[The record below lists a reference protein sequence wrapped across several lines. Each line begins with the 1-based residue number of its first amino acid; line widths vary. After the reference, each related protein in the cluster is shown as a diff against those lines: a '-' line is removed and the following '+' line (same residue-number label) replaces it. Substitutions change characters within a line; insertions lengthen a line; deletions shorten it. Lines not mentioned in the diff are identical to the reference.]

1 MVSVFCIGHAVQDLV
16 FSIDKM
22 PSNAIKYSASAFKTI
37 GGGPAATAAVAIS
50 KLGGSARLASRVG
63 EDILA
68 NFIIAELE
76 SYDVDCSLVER
87 INGNQTSTSAV
98 LVDSAGERM
107 IINFQ
112 DGSITSDIKWLKK
125 NFPVDSNAV
134 LADTRWPEAG
144 IYGLEFA
151 KKKGIPAVLDAD
163 VPVPKDERLVNA
175 ATHVAFSKNGLI
187 DFTGIKNAEIALQS
201 VHEKFGNC
209 CCVTLGSEGTLIIE
223 GGNQTHVPAFKIDVK
238 DTLGAGDVWH
248 GAFALALAEGKLT
261 IDSAIFASAAAALK
275 VQNGDGRAG
284 CPSRENVDNFL
295 GRYEKSGNNYVT

>member
-76 SYDVDCSLVER
+76 SYDVDCSLVQR

-98 LVDSAGERM
+98 LVDGAGERM

-112 DGSITSDIKWLKK
+112 ENSITSDIQWLKK
-125 NFPVDSNAV
+125 NFSLDSNAV
-134 LADTRWPEAG
+134 LVDTRWPEAG
-144 IYGLEFA
+144 IYGLELA
-151 KKKGIPAVLDAD
+151 KEKGIPAVLDAD
-163 VPVPKDERLVNA
+163 VPVPKDGQLVNA
-175 ATHVAFSKNGLI
+175 ATHVAFSENGLL
-187 DFTGIKNAEIALQS
+187 DFSGIKNVEIALQT

-223 GGNQTHVPAFKIDVK
+223 DGNQTHVPAFKVDVR

-248 GAFALALAEGKLT
+248 GAFSLALAEGRLT
-261 IDSAIFASAAAALK
+261 IDAAIFASAVAALK
-275 VQNGDGRAG
+275 VRNGGGRAG
-284 CPSRENVDNFL
+284 CPSRKDVDFFLQQYLMPENNDA
-295 GRYEKSGNNYVT
+295 T